1 VNWCPALGSVL
12 ANDEVK
18 DGVSERGNH
27 PVERKLMKQW
37 MMRITAY
44 ADRMLKNLDDLDWS
58 DALKEIQ
65 RNWIGKSLGCEVNF
79 RLADCAFPEFLT
91 VFTTRPDTI
100 FGVSFVTIAPE
111 HEWVSSL
118 TSEEQQ
124 AETEKYVAW
133 AKNRSERERM
143 ENVKS
148 VSGVFTGSYVLH
160 PFTGA
165 RIPVWVSE
173 YVLAGYGTGVVMG
186 VPASDERD
194 FRFAKHFNLPI
205 LPVIDKT
212 ILEDGA
218 VKEAYSEK
226 IGKMI
231 NSDFLNGLEIKEA
244 VKIVTEKIE
253 KLGFGKAKV
262 NFKIRDAV
270 FGRQR
275 YWGEPIPIW
284 YDENNVPNPL
294 SESELP
300 LILPEIDEY
309 KPTAEG
315 EPPLGRAKNWK
326 YKGQY
331 QYELTTMPGWAGSSW
346 YFLRYADNKN
356 SAELVGKEAADFWGQ
371 VDLYVGGSEHATG
384 HLLYARF
391 WNMFLFDCGIVSHE
405 EPFKKLVNQG
415 MIQGRSALVYQIK
428 GENKFVSVGLKD
440 NYETVEIHCD
450 VNIVENDVLDIE
462 KFKKWR
468 SEYENASFVLENGKF
483 ICGSAVEKM
492 SKRWYNVVNPSD
504 VIERYGADTLRLFEM
519 FLGPLEMSKPWNTSS
534 IDGVSR
540 FLRKLWR
547 LFYDEK
553 GNFIVSEERADKSE
567 LKILHKTIKKT
578 EDDLERMSLNTV
590 VSALMICVN
599 ELTEK
604 KCSKREIL
612 TDLLILL
619 SPYAPHIA
627 EELYEKL
634 GQENSIFEAT
644 FPKIIAEYLLDDTVE
659 YAVQIN
665 GKLRATC
672 QFPADA
678 PKEDIEKTVLALET
692 VQKWLEGNAPKKII
706 IVPKKLVNV
715 VI

>member
-1 VNWCPALGSVL
+1 
-12 ANDEVK
+12 
-18 DGVSERGNH
+18 
-27 PVERKLMKQW
+27 
-37 MMRITAY
+37 
-44 ADRMLKNLDDLDWS
+44 
-58 DALKEIQ
+58 
-65 RNWIGKSLGCEVNF
+65 
-79 RLADCAFPEFLT
+79 
-91 VFTTRPDTI
+91 
-100 FGVSFVTIAPE
+100 
-111 HEWVSSL
+111 
-118 TSEEQQ
+118 
-124 AETEKYVAW
+124 
-133 AKNRSERERM
+133 
-143 ENVKS
+143 
-148 VSGVFTGSYVLH
+148 
-160 PFTGA
+160 
-165 RIPVWVSE
+165 
-173 YVLAGYGTGVVMG
+173 
-186 VPASDERD
+186 
-194 FRFAKHFNLPI
+194 
-205 LPVIDKT
+205 
-212 ILEDGA
+212 
-218 VKEAYSEK
+218 
-226 IGKMI
+226 
-231 NSDFLNGLEIKEA
+231 
-244 VKIVTEKIE
+244 
-253 KLGFGKAKV
+253 
-262 NFKIRDAV
+262 
-270 FGRQR
+270 
-275 YWGEPIPIW
+275 
-284 YDENNVPNPL
+284 
-294 SESELP
+294 
-300 LILPEIDEY
+300 
-309 KPTAEG
+309 
-315 EPPLGRAKNWK
+315 
-326 YKGQY
+326 
-331 QYELTTMPGWAGSSW
+331 
-346 YFLRYADNKN
+346 LRYADNKN
-356 SAELVGKEAADFWGQ
+356 SAELVGKQAADFWGQ

-428 GENKFVSVGLKD
+428 GDNKFVSVGLKD

-450 VNIVENDVLDIE
+450 VNIVENDILDIE

-468 SEYENASFVLENGKF
+468 SEYENATFILENGKF
-483 ICGSAVEKM
+483 VCGSAVEKM

-553 GNFIVSEERADKSE
+553 GSFIVSEEQADKSE
-567 LKILHKTIKKT
+567 LKILHKTIKKV

-619 SPYAPHIA
+619 SPYAPHVA

-634 GQENSIFEAT
+634 GQTNSIFET
-644 FPKIIAEYLLDDTVE
+644 SFPKVNHEYLLDDTVE